1 MLLLLTMKTRLT
13 FIIAGL
19 VLATTLVV
27 TASGAPKTDRIKIRY
42 VTPKDAAY
50 QQVYLD
56 MKRRGTLEK
65 LKVFLSPLILPRT
78 LRIRLA
84 ECDGE
89 ADAYYDSASI
99 TICYEL
105 IAEVWENMPE
115 ETTPSGIEPIDTLV
129 GPLFE
134 IMLHEV
140 AHALF
145 DLLELPVLGREEDAA
160 DQVAAY
166 MLLRLGDEAARRL
179 ILGTARAYYV
189 EELKTGDCRSLEQ
202 YSGEHSTPAQRAF
215 NLLCIAYGA
224 NKKLFSD
231 FVDKGFLPKERAQW
245 CFEEYEQVEDAF
257 ETLIR
262 PHIDQELADRIHD
275 RTWLCD
281 WLEDSAELKNEDC
294 LLLPPQ

>member
-65 LKVFLSPLILPRT
+65 LKVFLSPLILPKT

-105 IAEVWENMPE
+105 VAEVWENMPE

-202 YSGEHSTPAQRAF
+202 YSGEHSTPAQRAI

-231 FVDKGFLPKERAQW
+231 IVDKGFLTKERAKW
-245 CFEEYEQVEDAF
+245 CCEEYEQVEDAF

-262 PHIDQELADRIHD
+262 PHIDQELADRLHD
-275 RTWLCD
+275 RPWLCD
-281 WLEDSAELKNEDC
+281 RFEDSADLTPEDC
-294 LLLPPQ
+294 LLAPVE

>member
-1 MLLLLTMKTRLT
+1 MKRRLI
-13 FIIAGL
+13 FIVTGL
-19 VLATTLVV
+19 VLAIALAVIAYGTPE
-27 TASGAPKTDRIKIRY
+27 ADRVKISY
-42 VTPKDAAY
+42 VTPKDAAH
-50 QQVYLD
+50 QPVYLD
-56 MKRRGTLEK
+56 IQRRGTLEK
-65 LKVFLSPLILPRT
+65 LKIFLSPLLLPRP
-78 LRIRLA
+78 LLIRTA

-89 ADAYYDSASI
+89 ADAYYDFASI

-105 IAEVWENMPE
+105 IAELWENMPE
-115 ETTPSGIEPIDTLV
+115 ETTPSGIEPIDTVV

-231 FVDKGFLPKERAQW
+231 FVDKGFLPKERAKW

-262 PHIDQELADRIHD
+262 PHIDQELADRLHD
-275 RTWLCD
+275 RPWLCD
-281 WLEDSAELKNEDC
+281 RFEDSADLTPEDC
-294 LLLPPQ
+294 LLAPVE

>member
-1 MLLLLTMKTRLT
+1 MKTRLT

-19 VLATTLVV
+19 VLATTLVMM
-27 TASGAPKTDRIKIRY
+27 AYGAPKADRVKIRY
-42 VTPKDAAY
+42 VAPKDAAH
-50 QQVYLD
+50 QPIYLD
-56 MKRRGTLEK
+56 IKQRGTLEK
-65 LKVFLSPLILPRT
+65 LKIFLSPLLLPRP
-78 LRIRLA
+78 LRIRTA

-89 ADAYYDSASI
+89 ADAYYDFASI

-115 ETTPSGIEPIDTLV
+115 ETTPSGVEPIDTVV

-166 MLLRLGDEAARRL
+166 LLLRLGDEAARRL
-179 ILGTARAYYV
+179 ILGTARAYYY

-231 FVDKGFLPKERAQW
+231 FVSEGYLPKERAEW

-262 PHIDQELADRIHD
+262 PHIDQELADRLHD
-275 RTWLCD
+275 RPWLCD
-281 WLEDSAELKNEDC
+281 WLEDSAEMKPEDC
-294 LLLPPQ
+294 LLLPVE